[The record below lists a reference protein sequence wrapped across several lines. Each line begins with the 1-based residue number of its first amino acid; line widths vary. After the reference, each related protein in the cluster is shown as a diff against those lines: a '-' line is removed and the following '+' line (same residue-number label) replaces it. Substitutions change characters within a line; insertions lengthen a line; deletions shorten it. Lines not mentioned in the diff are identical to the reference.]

1 MRYPGEQCG
10 LFEKQSNI
18 LASGHDTRPR
28 ARSSIGIREMKLVS
42 KVHCCAVEL
51 RCALP
56 VSLATSGAFD
66 SP

>member
-1 MRYPGEQCG
+1 MRYPGEQCV

-18 LASGHDTRPR
+18 LASHDTRPR
-28 ARSSIGIREMKLVS
+28 ARSSIGIRELKLVS
-42 KVHCCAVEL
+42 KAHCCAVEL